1 MRSDRCL
8 VCYRPL
14 DGLPGEY
21 HPACSKKL
29 FGTTVPPELPIT
41 SDDVLE
47 LAEQSV
53 QRSATVTGVQTKLS
67 IGILHSDTQTPDRFT
82 IMGVWGSHILKPPSE
97 VYPNLVELEDLTMH
111 LAELAGIKCV
121 PHGLLRMKASSSRT
135 SGDGALA
142 YITRRI
148 DRVGKPG
155 AKKASKLHMEDLCQ
169 LTERLTEHKYRGSH
183 EQAAKAIIRFSQTPV
198 FDVIGFYEQVLFGF
212 LTGNADMHLK
222 NFSLLRDADGHYRLA
237 PAYDQVPTA
246 LLLKDNEEIALT
258 LNGRKSKIYR
268 ADFETAMRAGGLN
281 ERAIAN
287 LFNRFAKALPKWKEF
302 IPLGFVPEELKARYA
317 TLIDERAARME
328 LRPSAG

>member
-8 VCYRPL
+8 FCYL
-14 DGLPGEY
+14 TLEGTAGDY

-29 FGTTVPPELPIT
+29 FGTIVPPELPIT

-53 QRSATVTGVQTKLS
+53 QRGATVTGVQTKLS
-67 IGILHSDTQTPDRFT
+67 IGIQYSDAQAPDRFT
-82 IMGVWGSHILKPPSE
+82 ILGVWGSHILKPPSE
-97 VYPNLVELEDLTMH
+97 VYPHLVELEDLTMH

-121 PHGLLRMKASSSRT
+121 PHGLMRMK
-135 SGDGALA
+135 DGALA

-183 EQAAKAIIRFSQTPV
+183 EQAAKAIIRFSHTPV

-212 LTGNADMHLK
+212 LTGNGDMHLK
-222 NFSLLRDADGHYRLA
+222 NFSLLRDADGHYRLS

-246 LLLKDNEEIALT
+246 LVLKDNEELALT
-258 LNGRKSKIYR
+258 LNGRKSKLTR
-268 ADFETAMRAGGLN
+268 ADFESAMRAGGLN

-287 LFNRFAKALPKWKEF
+287 LFTRFSKALPKWKEF
-302 IPLGFVPEELKARYA
+302 IAVGFVTEELKEKYVS
-317 TLIDERAARME
+317 LIGERADRME
-328 LRPSAG
+328 I